1 VSRIVLI
8 AASVAVG
15 VALAVGAAFSASA
28 VLTAPGA
35 PVNRQLYNYGTP

>member
-1 VSRIVLI
+1 MSRIVLI

-15 VALAVGAAFSASA
+15 IALAVGAAFSASA
-28 VLTAPGA
+28 VLGARGA